1 MAGNARIRITAEDRT
16 RAAVATAKRNFQGFE
31 KSLKG
36 VYGALGLT
44 TAALGIYLAQQSK
57 VITESK
63 KFAEQLNISTQSLNE
78 LAYAFGVEGNIN
90 AEQFA
95 DSLQGLN
102 SRLGEA
108 AVTGGGPLV
117 EAFQALGLN
126 IREVRSLN
134 TDDMILEISK
144 AFEKLDDAQKETF
157 LSAELFEG
165 EAEKLITL
173 LRKGP
178 KEIERLTK
186 EYRELAGVISEAE
199 AAKIANMTKAWK
211 DMKVALDGLAVTVLS
226 LVSEDATEWIG
237 KVTKSLSAFSKWVN
251 NNKDVFNFLIGMT
264 PFGGYDS
271 YSEAWDGATDSI
283 QDYIFNLQM
292 FVINEKIANSTSKE
306 LTDNLM
312 RQRKEM
318 QRINDER
325 VRSQS
330 LVTVPKGTD
339 KPELPELPVPLL
351 DEAGFRGALK
361 QDEKQMQAVQNV
373 IDQQMAIKRA
383 MFEADLE
390 GMQNYWDEFNN
401 QNEVAADKFDEKWGS
416 VIGSFSQGVGDAFA
430 TAIVDQESLG
440 KGLQSVMRSVTKE
453 VISSLIKI
461 GVQRA
466 IQAALGKG
474 QLAASTAA
482 GIGSAAAL
490 TAAYGPAALAVN
502 IATLGGAALAAAASA
517 PTAAAA
523 HIAAMKGAGVLGQAH
538 DGLDY
543 VPQTGT
549 YLLEKGERVV
559 KKEDNKSIMAGGM
572 GNTYNFTIQA
582 MDTQTGVDFLM
593 KNENAIVSMIQDKY
607 DSRGEKGGP
616 MR

>member
-226 LVSEDATEWIG
+226 LVSEDATEWIE
-237 KVTKSLSAFSKWVN
+237 KVTKSLSSFSKWVDS
-251 NNKDVFNFLIGMT
+251 NKDVFNFLIGMT

-271 YSEAWDGATDSI
+271 YSEAWDGASDSI

-312 RQRKEM
+312 QQRKEM
-318 QRINDER
+318 KRINDER
-325 VRSQS
+325 LRSQS

-361 QDEKQMQAVQNV
+361 QDEKQMQAVQSV
-373 IDQQMAIKRA
+373 IDQQMAMKRA

-430 TAIVDQESLG
+430 SAIVDQESLG
-440 KGLQSVMRSVTKE
+440 KGLQSVMRMVAKE

-461 GVQRA
+461 GVQKA
-466 IQAALGKG
+466 IQSTFSKALI
-474 QLAASTAA
+474 ASETAA
-482 GIGSAAAL
+482 GVASGAAL
-490 TAAYGPAALAVN
+490 TSAYAPAAAAASV
-502 IATLGGAALAAAASA
+502 ATGGGAALAGSTLAIAS
-517 PTAAAA
+517 
-523 HIAAMKGAGVLGQAH
+523 IGAITGAILGQAH

-559 KKEDNKSIMAGGM
+559 KKEDNKAMMAGGM